1 MKLTLFTKSMMK
13 NFMLWQEMTNN
24 FSLQQ
29 QNSNSHNICF
39 KTFYGRYNSPFL
51 FNNFCDFNL
60 FKFSFPVLFIV
71 DFFFF
76 KIFHCLDTL
85 KMSQPVTF
93 YEITSIWKTTHPD
106 YFFQEFSRSF
116 SRRQITLQE
125 FPGVVATLKGG
136 SIILKTWINQIKGN

>member
-1 MKLTLFTKSMMK
+1 
-13 NFMLWQEMTNN
+13 MLWQEMTNN

-29 QNSNSHNICF
+29 QNSNSHNICL

-76 KIFHCLDTL
+76 KIFHCLDIL

-106 YFFQEFSRSF
+106 YFFQEFFQEANYITGVSGSGGHPEGREHHSENLNK
-116 SRRQITLQE
+116 SNQRQ
-125 FPGVVATLKGG
+125 LK
-136 SIILKTWINQIKGN
+136 SQ